1 MFLNS
6 LMAFAI
12 EQIEPIAKWLT
23 VALIAAALLI
33 GAFVYFKKKDSFSA
47 FLKYAAISFAGYF
60 FLLAIVLFVADL
72 SYHYSDWYA
81 EENWLD
87 KQTLMRLV
95 LIPLCLFAAL
105 ILASL
110 FFYSFAKA
118 KNYTRLKGL
127 TFSLFALCA
136 LALCGVLVCLGVYY
150 AKKIDGDGY
159 FNSDTAS
166 VEQAALYLSSAALI
180 ALVLGLSLLDKSKLE
195 FDSKSLAYAGVCLS
209 MSFALSYIKLWDMP
223 NGGSITLASLL
234 PLSVYAYLFGLKK
247 GIFAGFCYSL
257 LQSIQDPWIIHPAQF
272 LLDYPVAF
280 TAIGLAGIFKNSKAL
295 KGNSVLEFSL
305 GAAFVGTLRFIAHV
319 LSGTFAFEA
328 YAEGQ
333 NPFLYSLV
341 YNSYVFIDIAL
352 VVVVG
357 VLLFSSKAFS
367 IELKR
372 ISER

>member
-127 TFSLFALCA
+127 TFTLFALCA

-180 ALVLGLSLLDKSKLE
+180 ALVLGLSRLDKSKLE

-341 YNSYVFIDIAL
+341 YNSYVFVDIAL

>member
-127 TFSLFALCA
+127 TFTLFALCA

-180 ALVLGLSLLDKSKLE
+180 ALVLGLSRLDKSKLE

>member
-12 EQIEPIAKWLT
+12 EQIQPIAKWLT
-23 VALIAAALLI
+23 VALIAAALLF
-33 GAFVYFKKKDSFSA
+33 GAFAYFKKKEIFSK
-47 FLKYAAISFAGYF
+47 FLKFSAISFAGYF
-60 FLLAIVLFVADL
+60 FLLAVTLFVADL
-72 SYHYSDWYA
+72 AYHYSDWYA

-87 KQTLMRLV
+87 KQALTRLV
-95 LIPLCLFAAL
+95 LIPLCLFAAV
-105 ILASL
+105 ILSSL
-110 FFYSFAKA
+110 FFYSFAKN

-127 TFSLFALCA
+127 RVTLFAVCA
-136 LALCGVLVCLGVYY
+136 LALCGVLVCLGIYY

-159 FNSDTAS
+159 FNSNSAS
-166 VEQAALYLSSAALI
+166 VDQAALYLSAALLV
-180 ALVLGLSLLDKSKLE
+180 ALVLGLASLDKSKLTL
-195 FDSKSLAYAGVCLS
+195 DSASLAYAGVCIS

-223 NGGSITLASLL
+223 SGGSITLASLL
-234 PLSVYAYLFGLKK
+234 PLALYAYLFGLKK

-280 TAIGLAGIFKNSKAL
+280 TAIGLAGIFRSVKGL
-295 KGNSVLEFSL
+295 KDKPTLAFSL
-305 GAAFVGTLRFIAHV
+305 GATFVGALRFVAHV
-319 LSGTFAFEA
+319 LSGAFAFEA

-341 YNSYVFIDIAL
+341 YNSYVFIDIAI

-367 IELKR
+367 VELKR
-372 ISER
+372 LAER

>member
-127 TFSLFALCA
+127 TFTLFALCA

-180 ALVLGLSLLDKSKLE
+180 ALVLGLSRLDKSKLE

-295 KGNSVLEFSL
+295 KSNSVLEFSL

>member
-12 EQIEPIAKWLT
+12 EQIQPIAKWLT

-33 GAFVYFKKKDSFSA
+33 GVCVYLKKKDSFST
-47 FLKYAAISFAGYF
+47 FLKYASISFAGYF
-60 FLLAIVLFVADL
+60 FLLAVVLFVADL

-87 KQTLMRLV
+87 KQTLVRLV
-95 LIPLCLFAAL
+95 LIPLCLFAAV
-105 ILASL
+105 ILGSL

-118 KNYTRLKGL
+118 KSYTRLKGL
-127 TFSLFALCA
+127 TVALFAVCTLVFIA
-136 LALCGVLVCLGVYY
+136 VLVGLGIYY

-159 FNSDTAS
+159 FNSDSAN
-166 VEQAALYLSSAALI
+166 VEQLALYLSSVALV
-180 ALVLGLSLLDKSKLE
+180 ALVLGLSRLDKSKLE

-280 TAIGLAGIFKNSKAL
+280 TAIGLAGIFKNAKAL
-295 KGNSVLEFSL
+295 EQKPALAFSL
-305 GAAFVGTLRFIAHV
+305 GAAFVGTLRFVAHV

-328 YAEGQ
+328 YAKGQ

-357 VLLFSSKAFS
+357 VLLFSSKAFFV
-367 IELKR
+367 ELKR
-372 ISER
+372 ISKK

>member
-12 EQIEPIAKWLT
+12 EQIQPIAKWLT
-23 VALIAAALLI
+23 IALIAAAVI
-33 GAFVYFKKKDSFSA
+33 VGVCVYFKKKEIFSK
-47 FLKYAAISFAGYF
+47 FLKCAAISFAGYF
-60 FLLAIVLFVADL
+60 FLLAALLFSADL
-72 SYHYSDWYA
+72 AYHYSDWYA

-87 KQTLMRLV
+87 KPTLVRLV

-105 ILASL
+105 LFFPL

-127 TFSLFALCA
+127 TVALFILCA
-136 LALCGVLVCLGVYY
+136 LALCVVLACLGVYY
-150 AKKIDGDGY
+150 AEKIDGDGY
-159 FNSDTAS
+159 FNSESAS
-166 VEQAALYLSSAALI
+166 VKQLALYLSSAALI
-180 ALVLGLSLLDKSKLE
+180 ALVLGLAATDKSKLD
-195 FDSKSLAYAGVCLS
+195 FDSKSIALAGVCLA

-223 NGGSITLASLL
+223 SGGSITLASLL
-234 PLSVYAYLFGLKK
+234 PLALYAYLFGLKK
-247 GIFAGFCYSL
+247 GVFAGFCYSL

-280 TAIGLAGIFKNSKAL
+280 TAVGLAGIFKNLKPL
-295 KGNSVLEFSL
+295 KGNTLLEFSC
-305 GAAFVGTLRFIAHV
+305 GATFVGILRFIAHV

-333 NPFLYSLV
+333 NPLSYSLV
-341 YNSYVFIDIAL
+341 YNSYVFIDIAIVL
-352 VVVVG
+352 AVG